1 MPYALGVDILPKE
14 ATVHLFS
21 RPKPPKFDQKD
32 YKDFLAALLKAAQD
46 EYKLVTYDR
55 RTMQHGILRNYLW
68 LSTVMFSV
76 ECTGIYQVASN
87 TGAPWPMYPSTLF
100 WILAGLSLI
109 SSLACFCFGV
119 DTMRGRGVVLFPY
132 QVPFESL
139 MSMAH
144 QEASRDLPVGRLY
157 MSMIRDLEKGIN
169 QHRAIATTVGKK
181 LRYISWGL
189 LFSLA
194 CAVLAVLAAV
204 IEGALRAAPGA

>member
-1 MPYALGVDILPKE
+1 MC
-14 ATVHLFS
+14 LFF
-21 RPKPPKFDQKD
+21 RPTPPKFDHAN
-32 YKDFLAALLKAAQD
+32 YKECLTTLLKAAQD
-46 EYKLVTYDR
+46 EYKVITYDR

-76 ECTGIYQVASN
+76 ECTGIYRVVSN
-87 TGAPWPMYPSTLF
+87 PSTPWLMHPGTLF

-119 DTMRGRGVVLFPY
+119 DTMRGRGVVFFPY

-157 MSMIRDLEKGIN
+157 MSMIRDLEKSIN
-169 QHRAIATTVGKK
+169 QHRAIATTVGRK
-181 LRYISWGL
+181 LRCISWGL

-194 CAVLAVLAAV
+194 CAVLAVLAVV
-204 IEGALRAAPGA
+204 IEGALRAASGI

>member
-1 MPYALGVDILPKE
+1 MC
-14 ATVHLFS
+14 LFF
-21 RPKPPKFDQKD
+21 RPKPPKFDHAN
-32 YKDFLAALLKAAQD
+32 YKECLTTLLKAAQD
-46 EYKLVTYDR
+46 EYKAITYDR
-55 RTMQHGILRNYLW
+55 RAIQHSILRNYLW
-68 LSTVMFSV
+68 LSTIMFSV
-76 ECTGIYQVASN
+76 ECTGIFQVVGN
-87 TGAPWPMYPSTLF
+87 KGTPWPMHPGTLF